1 ITSGEWPEGPFP
13 AEAMVRYRGAL
24 AAATVELGAADSASA
39 RVRFSGDG
47 LVASPGQALVLYR
60 GDEVLGGGTIA
71 GVETARSREV
81 AK

>member
-1 ITSGEWPEGPFP
+1 
-13 AEAMVRYRGAL
+13 MVRYRGAL

-47 LVASPGQALVLYR
+47 LIASPGQALVLYR

-81 AK
+81 AE